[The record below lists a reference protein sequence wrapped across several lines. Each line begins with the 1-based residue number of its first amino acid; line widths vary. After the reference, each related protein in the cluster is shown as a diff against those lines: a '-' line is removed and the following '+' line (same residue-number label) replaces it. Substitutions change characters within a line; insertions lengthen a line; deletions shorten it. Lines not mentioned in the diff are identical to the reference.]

1 MLDIARQTINY
12 YTKYFKTPTV
22 NEITI
27 TDNSLIDKQWSIFV
41 TIYKNWEVRWSAWNI
56 KEIKSSIINEI
67 IENTI
72 EAISKDSRFEPLK
85 LDETHTVKLRIDIIK
100 NRTVLQNSEINK
112 LDPVKF
118 WVLAIKKDYEKM
130 ACILPNISPLLLSW
144 EDFIPV
150 LKAKFNEKKFDEN
163 DYILYSIETEIIR
176 D

>member
-1 MLDIARQTINY
+1 MIKIVKQTINY

-22 NEITI
+22 NDIIFEDESIL
-27 TDNSLIDKQWSIFV
+27 NKQWSIFV

-56 KEIKSSIINEI
+56 KEIKSSLIWEL

-85 LDETHTVKLRIDIIK
+85 LDEINDIKIRVDIIN
-100 NRTVLQNSEINK
+100 NRTILADSGIKK
-112 LDPVKF
+112 LDPVKY
-118 WVLAIKKDYEKM
+118 WILAIKKDYEKI
-130 ACILPNISPLLLSW
+130 ACILPNINPILFTW

-150 LKAKFNEKKFDEN
+150 LKEKLNEKKFDEK
-163 DYILYSIETEIIR
+163 DYILYSIETEILR